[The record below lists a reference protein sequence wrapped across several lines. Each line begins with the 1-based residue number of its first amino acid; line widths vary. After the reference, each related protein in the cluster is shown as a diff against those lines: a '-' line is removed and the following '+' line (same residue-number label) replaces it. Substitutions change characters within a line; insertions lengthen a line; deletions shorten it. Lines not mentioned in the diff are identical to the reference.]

1 MNSYDRYMPP
11 PCPNCKKEFGAVLGK
26 TVWGHNICCCSDKCG
41 EEISKKLTKN
51 RNSKAFIDA
60 RKVLDEAKNVEA
72 ILQQSAD
79 QRSIQIEEQTK

>member
-60 RKVLDEAKNVEA
+60 RKVLDEAKERMC
-72 ILQQSAD
+72 D
-79 QRSIQIEEQTK
+79 IEYAGIFEDGGIE